1 MSHERV
7 VRYSPEKYTSFP
19 SFSAPLKPHPTNKHT
34 AFESQIPGLLQRN
47 GQFPWNQGE
56 VIYSDAD
63 GCLLICET
71 LLSEGIIPFLIKFH
85 NWIRKSVSST
95 LITRFHQRFLG
106 HRFPM
111 FLISYHGYALVITVL
126 SNQELHF
133 CGLQSIVGT
142 NLRKALRI
150 NLVCLFLILFSCEGK
165 NYRYRETVGR
175 RREMNRHMLVYY
187 QTFASCLPSEQT
199 FRMQF
204 KLQRHFPLRWLSLGD
219 HFHHCLPLSIMLITA
234 QPNYLFTCL
243 SSPVPQPGCD
253 VPECVCVC
261 VLVTQSCPTLCN
273 PVNYSPPGYSV
284 LEILQARIVEWVAI
298 SFSRESFQLRDRTG
312 VSCIAGRVFTV

>member
-47 GQFPWNQGE
+47 GQFLWNLGE

-63 GCLLICET
+63 GCLLICEP
-71 LLSEGIIPFLIKFH
+71 LLFSEGIIPFLIKFH
-85 NWIRKSVSST
+85 NWIHKSVSST
-95 LITRFHQRFLG
+95 QITLFHQWFLG

-133 CGLQSIVGT
+133 CGLQSIVRT
-142 NLRKALRI
+142 NLRRALRI
-150 NLVCLFLILFSCEGK
+150 NRVCLFLILLSCEWK

-175 RREMNRHMLVYY
+175 RRETNPPY
-187 QTFASCLPSEQT
+187 ACL
-199 FRMQF
+199 
-204 KLQRHFPLRWLSLGD
+204 LSN
-219 HFHHCLPLSIMLITA
+219 I
-234 QPNYLFTCL
+234 CL
-243 SSPVPQPGCD
+243 SSSLGA
-253 VPECVCVC
+253 
-261 VLVTQSCPTLCN
+261 N
-273 PVNYSPPGYSV
+273 
-284 LEILQARIVEWVAI
+284 I
-298 SFSRESFQLRDRTG
+298 SNE
-312 VSCIAGRVFTV
+312 V